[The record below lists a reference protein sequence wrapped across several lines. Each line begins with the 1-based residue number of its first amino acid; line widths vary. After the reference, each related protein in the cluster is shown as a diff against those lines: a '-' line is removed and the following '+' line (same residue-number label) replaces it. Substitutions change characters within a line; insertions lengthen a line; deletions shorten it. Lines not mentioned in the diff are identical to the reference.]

1 MRIVRNFIAMGY
13 LMPAPSRRENIDL
26 NKLKQIV
33 EVAESIADEQQLA
46 KSLSQDV
53 IDADSQ
59 LMKRPE
65 SAWVQAEGLGNDEL
79 ICLIRFFTLAEM
91 QLTGW
96 DGGKYSP
103 VIYLVRILK
112 SRAGFDSELRRWIKS
127 HTDNRFLP
135 NGAVL

>member
-1 MRIVRNFIAMGY
+1 MGY
-13 LMPAPSRRENIDL
+13 LMSTPSGLKNIDL
-26 NKLKQIV
+26 QKLKQIV
-33 EVAESIADEQQLA
+33 EVARSVADTQKLA
-46 KSLSQDV
+46 EGLSPDM

-59 LMKRPE
+59 LMQRPE
-65 SAWVQAEGLGNDEL
+65 SAWFHAKELGNDEL

-112 SRAGFDSELRRWIKS
+112 SRAAFDSELRRWIKD
-127 HTDNRFLP
+127 HTDNRYLP